1 MKWEKLEIFKKF
13 SLNFDSFA
21 ILVHR
26 LKNDILFEIPVK
38 FEFVIIYIKIG
49 KRIQLDKSC
58 G

>member
-1 MKWEKLEIFKKF
+1 MRELEIFKKF

-49 KRIQLDKSC
+49 KRIQLNKSC